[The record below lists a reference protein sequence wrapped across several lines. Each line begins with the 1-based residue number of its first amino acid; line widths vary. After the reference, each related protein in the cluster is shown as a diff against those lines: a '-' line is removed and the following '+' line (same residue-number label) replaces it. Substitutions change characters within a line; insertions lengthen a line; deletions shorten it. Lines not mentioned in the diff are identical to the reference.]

1 LNEELIFSG
10 FRVRLLKAGDFIPSS
25 LPALF
30 VFGGV
35 EDLDEEQLLPIDN
48 YISGGGNVLFALDG
62 VFVDTRRAFEARSMQ
77 DKGLLVM
84 LANYGVVVRNALV
97 MDTLALG
104 LTFQSQ
110 NRNSTVIQTIR
121 YPQWI
126 GLTQQLGNPDHALT
140 ARFMGL
146 DLYWASPLEI
156 NPPPGVSADILF
168 SSSPQAWLQTERF
181 VTNPNYYSQFEDEAE
196 ETRGTKILGVSLSG
210 IFPSAFQDSQPSFNR
225 PSRLIIVGNSHF
237 AGSIMQANRGEE
249 RNLDFLIKAADWLS
263 NAEDIVAI
271 RGRQTQAGRLDR
283 IADRAKRG
291 RVMALSRSINT
302 IVIPLAVV
310 LAGLF
315 LNWKRRVKTSKDKGY
330 SN

>member
-1 LNEELIFSG
+1 
-10 FRVRLLKAGDFIPSS
+10 
-25 LPALF
+25 

-35 EDLDEEQLLPIDN
+35 EDLDEEQLILIDN
-48 YISGGGNVLFALDG
+48 YILGGGNVLFALDG
-62 VFVDTRRAFEARSMQ
+62 VFVDSRRGFEARSMQ
-77 DKGLLVM
+77 DKGLLAM
-84 LANYGVVVRNALV
+84 LANYGVVVRSALV
-97 MDTLALG
+97 LDRLALG

-110 NRNSTVIQTIR
+110 NRNATVIQTIR

-126 GLTQQLGNPDHALT
+126 GLPEQLGNPDHALT

-168 SSSPQAWLQTERF
+168 HSSPQAWLQSERF

-196 ETRGTKILGVSLSG
+196 ETRGTKILGAALSG
-210 IFPSAFQDSQPSFNR
+210 VFPSAFQERSEPVFKK
-225 PSRLIIVGNSHF
+225 PSRLIVVGNSHF
-237 AGSIMQANRGEE
+237 AGSIMQANRGEG

-263 NAEDIVAI
+263 NDEDIVAI

-283 IADRAKRG
+283 ISDRSKRD

-302 IVIPLAVV
+302 IVIPLGVV
-310 LAGLF
+310 LAGFF
-315 LNWKRRVKTSKDKGY
+315 LNWKRRVKTSKDKGH
-330 SN
+330 SIDV